1 MERHVGGFE
10 ETIDRDAPPVLEVQ
24 EIASLSMLGKIAAM
38 LDIEPTLFAQSEAL
52 PRGWHFA
59 LLPSSA
65 QRSQLRADG
74 FSGLGVPIPDL
85 GLPRLMLIGRTVE
98 YRNDLII
105 GDVVHRRS
113 FIQSIEHKGEQ
124 DRPRALVKV
133 CHELHGSAQTL
144 SDVCETQIFMMMPEG
159 KGYQAPQSPVHA
171 VHGDNIRQITP
182 DATLLFHFSAL
193 GFNAHKIHLDRDY
206 ARNVEGFPDLV
217 VNGGLIALLVTEFVR
232 IDLGRAIL
240 SLNIK
245 YQSPLFC
252 DRPATLVGTVEEGDA
267 HPPIWQIN
275 VYDDRG
281 TLAAQAKVDTI

>member
-1 MERHVGGFE
+1 VGRFE

-24 EIASLSMLGKIAAM
+24 EIASHSMLGKIAAM
-38 LDIEPTLFAQSEAL
+38 LNIEPTLFPQGEAL

-59 LLPSSA
+59 LLPSSVK
-65 QRSQLRADG
+65 RSQLRADG

-85 GLPRLMLIGRTVE
+85 GLPRLMLIGRTVD
-98 YRNDLII
+98 YRNDLLI

-124 DRPRALVKV
+124 DHPRALVKV
-133 CHELHGSAQTL
+133 CHELRGSEQTF
-144 SDVCETQIFMMMPEG
+144 SDVCETQTFMMMPKG
-159 KGYQAPQSPVHA
+159 KGYEAPQSSIHDVN
-171 VHGDNIRQITP
+171 GDIIRQITP

-232 IDLGRAIL
+232 IDLGLTIR

-252 DRPATLVGTVEEGDA
+252 DRPATLVATVGKGDA
-267 HPPIWQIN
+267 HPSSWKIN
-275 VYDDRG
+275 VYDDLG
-281 TLAAQAKVDTI
+281 TLAAQAKVETI

>member
-1 MERHVGGFE
+1 MGEFE
-10 ETIDRDAPPVLEVQ
+10 EAIERDAPPVLEVQ

-38 LDIEPTLFAQSEAL
+38 LDIEPTLFPEGGAF

-59 LLPSSA
+59 LLPSST

-85 GLPRLMLIGRTVE
+85 GLPRLMLIGRSVE

-113 FIQSIEHKGEQ
+113 FIHSIEHKGEQ
-124 DRPRALVKV
+124 DRPRALIKV
-133 CHELHGSAQTL
+133 CHELRSSAQTL
-144 SDVCETQIFMMMPEG
+144 PDVCETQIFMMMPEG
-159 KGYQAPQSPVHA
+159 RGYQAPQSSGHEVN
-171 VHGDNIRQITP
+171 GDIIRQITP

-193 GFNAHKIHLDRDY
+193 GFNAHKIHIDRDY
-206 ARNVEGFPDLV
+206 ARNIEGFPDLV
-217 VNGGLIALLVTEFVR
+217 VNGGLIALLVSEFVR
-232 IDLGRAIL
+232 VDLGLTIL

-252 DRPATLVGTVEEGDA
+252 DRPAKLVAIVDGSGA
-267 HPPIWQIN
+267 PPSLCQIN
-275 VYDDRG
+275 VYDDGG
-281 TLAAQAKVDTI
+281 TLAAQAKVETI

>member
-10 ETIDRDAPPVLEVQ
+10 ETTDRDAPHVLDVQ
-24 EIASLSMLGKIAAM
+24 EIASHSMLGKIAAM
-38 LDIEPTLFAQSEAL
+38 LNIEPTLFPQGEAL

-59 LLPSSA
+59 LLPSSVK
-65 QRSQLRADG
+65 RSQLRADG
-74 FSGLGVPIPDL
+74 FSGLGVPIPNL
-85 GLPRLMLIGRTVE
+85 GLPRLMLIGRSML
-98 YRNDLII
+98 YRNDLLI

-113 FIQSIEHKGEQ
+113 FIQSIEHKGKL
-124 DRPRALVKV
+124 DHPRALVTV
-133 CHELHGSAQTL
+133 CHELRGSEQTL
-144 SDVCETQIFMMMPEG
+144 SDVCETQTFMMMPKG
-159 KGYQAPQSPVHA
+159 KGYEAPQSSIHEVN
-171 VHGDNIRQITP
+171 GDIIRQITP

-232 IDLGRAIL
+232 IDLGLTIR

-252 DRPATLVGTVEEGDA
+252 DRPATLVATVGEGDA
-267 HPPIWQIN
+267 HPSSWQIN
-275 VYDDRG
+275 VYNDLG
-281 TLAAQAKVDTI
+281 TLAAQAKVETI

>member
-1 MERHVGGFE
+1 MERQVGDYDE
-10 ETIDRDAPPVLEVQ
+10 SIDRDAPQVLVVQ

-38 LDIEPTLFAQSEAL
+38 LDIEPTLFPQGEVL

-74 FSGLGVPIPDL
+74 FSGLGVPMPDL
-85 GLPRLMLIGRTVE
+85 GLPRLMLIGRSVE

-133 CHELHGSAQTL
+133 CHELHGSAQ
-144 SDVCETQIFMMMPEG
+144 SVPDVCETQTFMMMPEG
-159 KGYQAPQSPVHA
+159 KGYQASQSSGHEVN
-171 VHGDNIRQITP
+171 GDIVRQITP

-232 IDLGRAIL
+232 IDLGRTIL

-252 DRPATLVGTVEEGDA
+252 DRPATIVATVEEGGA
-267 HPPIWQIN
+267 HPPKWQIN
-275 VYDDRG
+275 VYDDHG
-281 TLAAQAKVDTI
+281 TLAAQAKVGTI